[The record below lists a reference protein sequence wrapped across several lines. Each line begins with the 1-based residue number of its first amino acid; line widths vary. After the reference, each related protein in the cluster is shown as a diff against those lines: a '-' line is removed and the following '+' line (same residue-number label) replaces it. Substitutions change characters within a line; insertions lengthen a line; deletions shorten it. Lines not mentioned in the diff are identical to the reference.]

1 MRKPVF
7 ILTLLITSVVLGA
20 CQFLAGPDGT
30 TPAVDSGI
38 EGQVFIGPMCPV
50 MREGEPCPDQPFQAT
65 ITILNPNG
73 KEVARVESD
82 AQGHFQVNLEPGT
95 YTLRPEPGEGIA
107 WADEQS
113 ITVST
118 GQYTQVVVSYDSGIR

>member
-1 MRKPVF
+1 MGKPGV
-7 ILTLLITSVVLGA
+7 IVPALVLLVLVGA
-20 CQFLAGPDGT
+20 CSPT
-30 TPAVDSGI
+30 EPPVTVTDSGI

-82 AQGHFQVNLEPGT
+82 AQGHFVVDLEPGT

-107 WADEQS
+107 HASEQS
-113 ITVST
+113 VTVSE
-118 GQYTQVVVSYDSGIR
+118 GRFTQAIVNYDSGIR

>member
-7 ILTLLITSVVLGA
+7 VLAVFATVAVLGA
-20 CQFLAGPDGT
+20 CTPLTGPDGPA
-30 TPAVDSGI
+30 PAVDSGI
-38 EGQVFIGPMCPV
+38 EGQGLVGPMCPV

-82 AQGHFQVNLEPGT
+82 AQGHFLVDLEPGT

-107 WADEQS
+107 HASEQS
-113 ITVST
+113 VTVGE
-118 GQYTQVVVSYDSGIR
+118 GQFTQVVVSYDSGIR